1 MRRYFFPLF
10 LLLSAC
16 AQEVPDTRL
25 STPNGLSYVMH
36 VQTAEERAEIG
47 DILVAYMDYGTA
59 DSVIFDSHRYNRPVY
74 LQVTNPAYKGSLE
87 EGLQLLG
94 AGDSATFYLVADSVY
109 NRIFR
114 QPLPPGIAPG
124 TEMIFNIGVLAVRN
138 EERDLEKYLI
148 NQNINERPR
157 ASGLI
162 VQVLKEGKGPAAVP
176 GKQVSVHYTGY
187 LLDGTKFDS
196 SRDRNEPFSFI
207 LGQEQVI
214 RGWDEGVK
222 LLKVGDQ
229 ARLIIPSYL
238 AYGPKGAGNGG
249 IPPYSTLVFEVEL
262 VEAEQ

>member
-1 MRRYFFPLF
+1 MRKFFFPLF
-10 LLLSAC
+10 FIVAAC
-16 AQEVPDTRL
+16 TQEAPDNRL
-25 STPNGLSYVMH
+25 STPNGLSYTMH
-36 VQTAEERAEIG
+36 VQSSEERAVIG

-59 DSVIFDSHRYNRPVY
+59 DSVIFDSRQFKRPVY

-87 EGLQLLG
+87 EGLQLMG

-114 QPLPPGIAPG
+114 QPLPPSIAPG
-124 TEMIFNIGVLAVRN
+124 TEMFFNIGVLAVRN

-148 NQNINERPR
+148 NQGISERPR
-157 ASGLI
+157 SSGLV
-162 VQVLKEGKGPAAVP
+162 VQMLKVGKGLAAVP
-176 GKQVSVHYTGY
+176 GKQVWVHYTGY
-187 LLDGTKFDS
+187 LLDGTSFDS
-196 SRDRNEPFSFI
+196 SRERNEPFSFI
-207 LGQEQVI
+207 LGQDQVI

-238 AYGPKGAGNGG
+238 AYGPKGAGNGS

-262 VEAEQ
+262 VEAAQ

>member
-1 MRRYFFPLF
+1 MRKLF
-10 LLLSAC
+10 LPLLIVLAAC
-16 AQEVPDTRL
+16 EQEATETRL
-25 STPNGLSYVMH
+25 STPNGLSYTMH
-36 VQTAEERAEIG
+36 VQTAEQRAEIG
-47 DILVAYMDYGTA
+47 DILVAYMDYGTV
-59 DSVIFDSHRYNRPVY
+59 DSVIFDSRQFKRPVY

-138 EERDLEKYLI
+138 EERDLEKYLA

-157 ASGLI
+157 SSGLI
-162 VQVLKEGKGPAAVP
+162 VQMLKEGKGPAAVP
-176 GKQVSVHYTGY
+176 GKQVSVHYTGF

-229 ARLIIPSYL
+229 ARFIIPSYL
-238 AYGPKGAGNGG
+238 AYGPKGAGNGS

-262 VEAEQ
+262 VQAEQ